1 MEGMIFAA
9 GLGTRLRPLTDD
21 RPKAMVKL
29 AGKPLLEHVI
39 LKMRKAGIDRIV
51 VNVHHFA
58 EQIESFL
65 NDRPDQ
71 GKAPVSGGH
80 KERLLLWDMV
90 QGKEAGKFLG
100 AGRAKGVQLDCLGAI
115 MGQRVQKFRQGV
127 FHHKTLR
134 ILGTG
139 NIQFLAGEKDSFQ
152 RHCLIP
158 RFLPFNL

>member
-1 MEGMIFAA
+1 MPALERLFQKMEIYFLKAFHHNLRLA
-9 GLGTRLRPLTDD
+9 QRLRRKKGVTVSQSSNC
-21 RPKAMVKL
+21 KAV
-29 AGKPLLEHVI
+29 
-39 LKMRKAGIDRIV
+39 R
-51 VNVHHFA
+51 
-58 EQIESFL
+58 
-65 NDRPDQ
+65 Q

-90 QGKEAGKFLG
+90 QGQEAGKFLG

-115 MGQRVQKFRQGV
+115 MGQRVQKFCQGV